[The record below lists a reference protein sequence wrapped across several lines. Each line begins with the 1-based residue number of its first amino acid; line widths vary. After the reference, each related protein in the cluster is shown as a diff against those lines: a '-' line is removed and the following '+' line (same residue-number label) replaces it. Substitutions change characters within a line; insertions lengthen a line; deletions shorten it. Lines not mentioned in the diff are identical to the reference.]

1 MVAPLLLV
9 CIYCE
14 GREVVAGEGLLCW
27 RARGWVVGRQTL
39 WFHVEL
45 SQSVTALLSS
55 DHLLIPLLKIWR
67 VLYQFLY
74 SVELKQVLDY

>member
-14 GREVVAGEGLLCW
+14 GREVVAGERLLCW
-27 RARGWVVGRQTL
+27 RARGWVGRQTL
-39 WFHVEL
+39 KLHVEL

-74 SVELKQVLDY
+74 RVEIQQVLDY